1 MASIKARG
9 VVVFY
14 KVVKSLLRDVEQSGS
29 WDWFWSVELKPHRA
43 RPHFGAQSGGKGW
56 PIYLMALPA
65 WLQGLFREF
74 LYEGDILAYPTWIF
88 SSWSGT
94 VARAG

>member
-1 MASIKARG
+1 MGERVAQ
-9 VVVFY
+9 
-14 KVVKSLLRDVEQSGS
+14 LLDGT
-29 WDWFWSVELKPHRA
+29 
-43 RPHFGAQSGGKGW
+43 
-56 PIYLMALPA
+56 PA

-74 LYEGDILAYPTWIF
+74 LYEVDILAYPTWIF

>member
-1 MASIKARG
+1 M
-9 VVVFY
+9 
-14 KVVKSLLRDVEQSGS
+14 VKSLLRDVEQSGS
-29 WDWFWSVELKPHRA
+29 WDWSWSVELQPHRA
-43 RPHFGAQSGGKGW
+43 RPHFRAQSDQSMGERVAQLLDGT
-56 PIYLMALPA
+56 PA

-74 LYEGDILAYPTWIF
+74 LYEVDILAYPTWIF